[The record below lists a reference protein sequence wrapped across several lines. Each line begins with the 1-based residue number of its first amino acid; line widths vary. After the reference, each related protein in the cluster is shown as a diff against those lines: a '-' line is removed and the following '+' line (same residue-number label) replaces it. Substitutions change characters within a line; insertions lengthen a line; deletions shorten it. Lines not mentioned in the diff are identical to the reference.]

1 MHVIVDDREA
11 RSGVLPHL
19 SIMDNTTVTI
29 QRLSIGDYL
38 VDNRLLFE
46 RKTIRDFALS
56 LCDGRLFHQACRLCS
71 SPYSAVYMLEG
82 STAGLKTLNIRRE
95 SIQGAIISLTL
106 LYGLP
111 ILRSLNGE
119 ETARLL
125 SYASLQMH
133 KAAMGLFQRPGYR
146 PKGHHKRK
154 LYVLSSLPGI
164 GSVRADQLL
173 RRFGTVRAV
182 FNASAEEL
190 MQIPGLGKTTAK
202 AIHNI
207 LN

>member
-11 RSGVLPHL
+11 RSGILQHL
-19 SIMDNTTVTI
+19 GKLEKTTVAV
-29 QRLSIGDYL
+29 QRLPVGDYL

-46 RKTIRDFALS
+46 RKTVRDFALS
-56 LCDGRLFHQACRLCS
+56 LCDGRLFNQACRLCS

-82 STAGLKTLNIRRE
+82 STADLNNLNIRRE
-95 SIQGAIISLTL
+95 SIQGAVISLTL

-125 SYASLQMH
+125 SYTSLQMR
-133 KAAMGLFQRPGYR
+133 KTAEGLFRRPGYR
-146 PKGHHKRK
+146 PKGHPKRK

-164 GSVRADQLL
+164 GSVRANQLL
-173 RRFGTVRAV
+173 QRFGTIRAV
-182 FNASAEEL
+182 CNASAEEL
-190 MQIPGLGKTTAK
+190 MQIPGLGETTIK
-202 AIHNI
+202 MVQRI